1 MHYVSQK
8 RGCLTI
14 SMLVLSMMIG
24 SLSNG
29 DDSDKETL
37 FAQLWLFCDFLILF
51 AFFNA
56 GEERN
61 SSIGVRAAE
70 DLLLYALNYH

>member
-1 MHYVSQK
+1 MFHRREVVSFLAV
-8 RGCLTI
+8 LTI

-51 AFFNA
+51 AFLNA

-70 DLLLYALNYH
+70 FNTEN